1 MCAHVCVC
9 SGLPSVKKCVRFKE
23 IINACVRFRMWEQKQ
38 VCRWAGG
45 QNVSPKWN
53 TELAKGVKGEKQRE

>member
-1 MCAHVCVC
+1 M
-9 SGLPSVKKCVRFKE
+9 KKCVRFKE
-23 IINACVRFRMWEQKQ
+23 IMNACVRFGMWEQKQ

-45 QNVSPKWN
+45 QNVSPKRN